1 MNRLGNYNTSSIINK
16 TIFDFTYVLLKNI
29 FLKDKTSERERE
41 KLNVLIKKIN
51 ENIIQEKKKYI
62 SNEYTIKN
70 FDNIVNFIKSQ
81 NSIYVGELLEYILLK
96 IFAKVIAVK
105 PENTINT
112 YIHNNLS
119 KIRSDNIFLSWF
131 LVEKF
136 TPNELH
142 YLDEFIIN
150 EQSDLFFLNSP
161 FCYLLYR
168 INYEKYNILRICAEK
183 NNKTIKY
190 IFNDCI
196 PQQELLNYSC
206 KLLKEWQKSLWDED
220 ISKNSIMNLISVF
233 SNQNVSNDKNV
244 YKNLIKCFLYSVF
257 VYYQTKN
264 SPLINYTK
272 EEIDSNENYLSSI
285 PYSYDFGGAIIEGR
299 FSNVI
304 MSTIRAEKRISNI
317 ILKENNIREP
327 GLLELGK
334 SLVFNKNINRIELD
348 KALMKSYYL
357 DYFILGMGI
366 FDNYSIKELNLS
378 NNYLTGYAEKNL
390 IKIIHKFKEL
400 KTLNLSNNE
409 MNNGFSSFFVDLK
422 KLYQKNETKI
432 ENLILNLCNL
442 DNSCF
447 VELGELLKNKYCK
460 LKKLFLIGTNFSN
473 ISNFLKKLK
482 KNKILTHIYLG
493 KNSLGNKDV
502 NDINKIIS
510 NSGLKHIYF
519 FKNKISNFKE
529 ALRIIYRTRIIKKNE
544 DEKNIKLIDKSNSV
558 LQSLDI
564 SNNYIINKN
573 EKYIQ
578 IFSKIIKETS
588 LDMLDFSKI
597 IYDNSPKVKEKTL
610 KDKTYGKEVQN
621 LVKNLSEK
629 KDEYIDLMTELRSA
643 NTDINR
649 FNKDEFDYSIFKN
662 LDSIISNIIKDKNAR
677 FPLYL
682 KEEAKKLIKE
692 ENYEIEEIDD
702 DEDEEDEMA
711 TKLADYMA
719 FQREKNNWSEIMKK
733 RDLYN
738 MILI

>member
-1 MNRLGNYNTSSIINK
+1 MNRLDYLNISSIINK
-16 TIFDFTYVLLKNI
+16 TFLNFTYALLKNI
-29 FLKDKTSERERE
+29 FLKDKTSEKEKE
-41 KLNVLIKKIN
+41 KLNVLLKKIN
-51 ENIIQEKKKYI
+51 ENIIQVKEKQI
-62 SNEYTIKN
+62 SFDYTIKN

-81 NSIYVGELLEYILLK
+81 NSIYVGEILEYLLLK
-96 IFAKVIAVK
+96 IFIKVIKVK

-119 KIRSDNIFLSWF
+119 KIRNDNSFLSWF
-131 LVEKF
+131 LLEKL

-142 YLDEFIIN
+142 YLDEFIIY
-150 EQSDLFFLNSP
+150 EKDDLYYYNSP

-168 INYEKYNILRICAEK
+168 INYEKYNLIRICAEK

-190 IFNDCI
+190 IFNDDI
-196 PQQELLNYSC
+196 PPQELLNYSY
-206 KLLKEWQKSLWDED
+206 KLLRDRQKSLWDED
-220 ISKNSIMNLISVF
+220 ISRNSIMNLISIF
-233 SNQNVSNDKNV
+233 SNPKVSNDKIV
-244 YKNLIKCFLYSVF
+244 YINLIKYFLYSVF
-257 VYYQTKN
+257 VYYQTIN

-272 EEIDSNENYLSSI
+272 EEIDSNGNYLSSI

-299 FSNVI
+299 FANII

-317 ILKENNIREP
+317 LLKENNIREP
-327 GLLELGK
+327 GMLELGK
-334 SLVFNKNINRIELD
+334 SLVFNKNIKRIELD
-348 KALMKSYYL
+348 KALIKSYYL

-366 FDNYSIKELNLS
+366 YDNYSVKELNLS
-378 NNYLTGYAEKNL
+378 NNYLTGNAEKNL
-390 IKIIHKFKEL
+390 IKIMLKLKEL

-409 MNNGFSSFFVDLK
+409 IKNGFSSFFVDLK

-432 ENLILNLCNL
+432 ENLILNLCHL
-442 DNSCF
+442 DDSCF
-447 VELGELLKNKYCK
+447 VELGELLKCKFCK
-460 LKKLFLIGTNFSN
+460 LKKLFLIDTKFSN

-519 FKNKISNFKE
+519 FRNKISNFKE

-544 DEKNIKLIDKSNSV
+544 GEKNINLIDKSNSV
-558 LQSLDI
+558 LQSLDL

-578 IFSKIIKETS
+578 LFSKIINETS

-597 IYDNSPKVKEKTL
+597 IYDNSPKL
-610 KDKTYGKEVQN
+610 KKKSLENKIYGKEVQN
-621 LVKNLSEK
+621 LVKNLSDK

-662 LDSIISNIIKDKNAR
+662 LDSTISNIIKDKKAR

-692 ENYEIEEIDD
+692 ENFEMEETD
-702 DEDEEDEMA
+702 DEEQEDEMT
-711 TKLADYMA
+711 TKLVDYMA

-738 MILI
+738 MVLI